1 MDSLWLRK
9 IWRQVL
15 HRSKFHLADKDI
27 QRLLY
32 FIQINGIDSS
42 RFLTMATCLMKTTEC
57 SMKLHWAK
65 KTLSL
70 LLATW
75 SISPRLQKLWLLHK
89 WWRYW
94 TTKNKMKR
102 VCHKSMIHPLYLL
115 KFSELIFI
123 QNIGGI
129 GIISSSE
136 KHLIAFLDYENPY
149 SCFSKFSPCG
159 FIPAKTTLARAL
171 MPKI

>member
-1 MDSLWLRK
+1 M
-9 IWRQVL
+9 
-15 HRSKFHLADKDI
+15 
-27 QRLLY
+27 
-32 FIQINGIDSS
+32 
-42 RFLTMATCLMKTTEC
+42 E
-57 SMKLHWAK
+57 
-65 KTLSL
+65 
-70 LLATW
+70 
-75 SISPRLQKLWLLHK
+75 
-89 WWRYW
+89 
-94 TTKNKMKR
+94 NKMKR

-171 MPKI
+171 MPRQP